1 MRRSFKWI
9 LGLVPVVAGS
19 VGTAIYLTSENSI
32 SRFNEVNT
40 NRQNIQVETR
50 ISPLASSQDA
60 KENTKTEL
68 LNPEKLDENVKAPKK
83 IIVPESSEI
92 LPQKK
97 ENPKPNSAEKQTKTP
112 IVIGKILQKSGENK
126 KDKVTS
132 NSKPKVIVF
141 LPPKKP
147 DPKPEQNKKKLELP
161 KNQVAEKV
169 VIAGTPEPKPN
180 VPEVK
185 KPELPTQAIIVDVPK
200 AETIEPKASEQIQ
213 SPILGNEAVKPVET
227 PPTSQPLVLAP
238 QVKEDEEEKKKALQ
252 KELDEQ
258 QKQREEKIKK
268 EEEERKEKEKQRL
281 EQERLRIEEQERQ
294 RAEEERKRIEE
305 QERQKKA
312 EAKREAQE
320 KKRQE
325 EQRRQVQNSN
335 PGSTS
340 SRSSTGVLRGDQE
353 IVNEFVAEISK
364 NLNIS
369 NPQEWLDKYKLTEQ
383 QMTLFL
389 EKLPTP
395 KNQKEQSNLVTFWEL
410 SQARNYPDLAKGS
423 GVREMWRDQIYKKLN
438 LKLQGNGENTHLIT
452 QSGGR
457 FGSWGFPWGSR

>member
-40 NRQNIQVETR
+40 NRRNVQVETR

-68 LNPEKLDENVKAPKK
+68 LNSEKLDENVKAPKK
-83 IIVPESSEI
+83 IIVPEISEI

-97 ENPKPNSAEKQTKTP
+97 ENQKPNSAEKQTKTP
-112 IVIGKILQKSGENK
+112 IVIGKILQKSDENK
-126 KDKVTS
+126 KDKVVS
-132 NSKPKVIVF
+132 NSKPKVIFF

-147 DPKPEQNKKKLELP
+147 NPKPEQNKKKLELP

-238 QVKEDEEEKKKALQ
+238 QVEKDEEEKKKALQ
-252 KELDEQ
+252 KQLDEQ

-268 EEEERKEKEKQRL
+268 EEEERKEKEKEKEKQRL
-281 EQERLRIEEQERQ
+281 EQERLRREEEERQ
-294 RAEEERKRIEE
+294 RAEEER
-305 QERQKKA
+305 Q
-312 EAKREAQE
+312 AQE

-335 PGSTS
+335 PGSS
-340 SRSSTGVLRGDQE
+340 SSGSSTSGVKGDQE

-369 NPQEWLDKYKLTEQ
+369 NPQEWLDKYKLTQQ

-410 SQARNYPDLAKGS
+410 SQARNYPDLVKGS

>member
-9 LGLVPVVAGS
+9 LGLLPIVATS
-19 VGTAIYLTSENSI
+19 VGTVVYLTSENSI
-32 SRFNEVNT
+32 SSFSEVNT

-50 ISPLASSQDA
+50 ISPLASSQYA

-83 IIVPESSEI
+83 IIVPESSDI
-92 LPQKK
+92 PPQKK
-97 ENPKPNSAEKQTKTP
+97 ENQKPNSVEKQTKTP

-132 NSKPKVIVF
+132 NSKSKVIVF

-169 VIAGTPEPKPN
+169 VIAGIPEPKPK
-180 VPEVK
+180 VAEVK

-238 QVKEDEEEKKKALQ
+238 QVKEDEEEKKK
-252 KELDEQ
+252 EL

-281 EQERLRIEEQERQ
+281 EQERLRREEQERQ

-312 EAKREAQE
+312 EAERETQE

-340 SRSSTGVLRGDQE
+340 SRSSTGVIRGDQE

-369 NPQEWLDKYKLTEQ
+369 NPQEWLDKYKLTQQ

-410 SQARNYPDLAKGS
+410 SQARNYPDLVKGS